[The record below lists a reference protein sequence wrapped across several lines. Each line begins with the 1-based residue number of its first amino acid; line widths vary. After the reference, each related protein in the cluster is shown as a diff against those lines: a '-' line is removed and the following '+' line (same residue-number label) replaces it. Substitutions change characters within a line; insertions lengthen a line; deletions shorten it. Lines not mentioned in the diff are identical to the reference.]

1 MYKILI
7 VEDEQ
12 MFRDVLKTA
21 LKPSYDVTTA
31 ENGIVARDL
40 VAASSFDLIISDIQM
55 PLFSGLDL
63 LAWVKQN
70 KPTPVILMTGFSH
83 VLETKMADELGAID
97 FLAKPFPQKELLEK
111 VKMVLKE
118 PATTEVSAPAANL
131 DLLYCKLPIEDF
143 ISQKEIEF
151 PIFLR
156 ISQQKYIKIAHKGG
170 KLPPDRIA
178 ALKERSVHFLYIQ
191 EKDFCDLVGFTVNIA
206 KVLTKAEM
214 QIDQEKKNRF
224 LKYTGEMIAQSSFV
238 SGLDEAS
245 FQSAKDFLELSM
257 RSLTSDPNNFE
268 LLSQISNHGDFLYS
282 HSLAVSMVSVL
293 IGKGMGWTSPQTL
306 FKLATAGLYHD
317 IGKKE
322 IDKDILK
329 KPRPLLTSD
338 EVKLIETHATRGKE
352 ILEALETMPGDISQI
367 VYEHHEN
374 ALGQGYPRHLMASK
388 IHPLS
393 HVVITANAFCNYA
406 SPASTQKPMT
416 AQESLE
422 QLESHRVQELDKKT
436 MAALRSFV
444 KNGEMKQ
451 KS

>member
-12 MFRDVLKTA
+12 MFREVLTAA
-21 LKPSYDVTTA
+21 LKSSYDITTA

-40 VAASSFDLIISDIQM
+40 IAASRFDLIISDIQM

-63 LAWVKQN
+63 LAWVKQH

-83 VLETKMADELGAID
+83 VLETKMADELGAVD
-97 FLAKPFPQKELLEK
+97 FLAKPFPQRELLEK

-118 PATTEVSAPAANL
+118 PAVAVAVPAANL
-131 DLLYCKLPIEDF
+131 DMLYCKLPIEDF

-156 ISQQKYIKIAHKGG
+156 ISQQKYIKVAHKGG

-178 ALKERSVHFLYIQ
+178 ALKERSVHFLYLQ
-191 EKDFCDLVGFTVNIA
+191 ENDFCNLVGFTVNIA
-206 KVLTKAEM
+206 KVLAKGDM
-214 QIDQEKKNRF
+214 QVDQEKKNRF

-238 SGLDEAS
+238 SGIDETS
-245 FQSAKDFLELSM
+245 FQNAKDFLELSM
-257 RSLTSDPNNFE
+257 RSLTSDPSNFE

-293 IGKGMGWTSPQTL
+293 IGKSMGWTSPQTL
-306 FKLATAGLYHD
+306 FKLAAAGLYHD

-322 IDKDILK
+322 IDREILK

-352 ILEALETMPGDISQI
+352 ILESIETMPSDVSQI

-374 ALGQGYPRHLMASK
+374 ALGQGYPRHLMASR

-416 AQESLE
+416 ALESLE
-422 QLESHRVQELDKKT
+422 QLESHRAQELDKKT
-436 MAALRSFV
+436 MAALRSFI
-444 KNGEMKQ
+444 KNGDMKENP
-451 KS
+451 